1 MSVRSRQRHRR
12 SKGSAGKKVLGV
24 LLGVVS
30 LIALAVGGLA
40 VWVLD
45 VANSAPPIA
54 TLKPKREGAN
64 TKVYNAAGQSIG
76 YVQSQILSTPVKL
89 DEIPLQLQQATIA
102 IEDEHFY
109 EHNGVDTSAIIRAA
123 VKNFEAGK
131 VEQGA
136 STITQQLVRNLYI
149 KDPEDTLERKIQEAK
164 MAMDYEK
171 THTKDQILTKY
182 LNTAPYGTTSGRS
195 AIGVEAASEVYFN
208 KNVKDLDLAQ
218 EALLAG
224 LPQAPSEYNPFLYK
238 DAATARRNQ
247 VLDAMAGQ
255 GYITQAKADEVKQE
269 VLGRERGYRYEQRDE
284 QYFFDFVQDELIDKY
299 GTKTVQNGGLRVYT
313 TLDPTLQAAAQTA
326 IAAHPTYNAANALV
340 STDTHTGAILAM
352 ASSSTYEDSQFNLAV
367 QGERQP
373 GSSFKTFLLT
383 DAVDQGIDPD
393 STYYPAPATAY
404 LDIGATVPWSVAGDV
419 VASALNLRDAT
430 AFSVNTVFAE
440 LGLDLTPTSF
450 DEMAHK
456 LGVTSELDALP
467 AEAIGGTSNCCTVL
481 EMSNAYATIANGG
494 VHHDPTAITK
504 VVFPGGRVDKPED
517 AEGQRVIS
525 DGVAYE
531 VADVLKGPLDTPGG
545 TAYGQGIGC
554 PAAGKTGTT
563 EEQVDAWF
571 VGFTPNVSTA
581 VWTGNPISRTP
592 LPGYG
597 ADLSAPIWHDYMAAT
612 TDKYGCDDFP
622 TPENPVT
629 LSPYTSGLTGSAVIP
644 KDDTSVQ
651 DGTDTGGALSPDAGK
666 DANGDGYPD
675 DAYAPGVQGD
685 APDSPTPDSPTP
697 SPPPTHDTG
706 GQSPGGAVPIP

>member
-1 MSVRSRQRHRR
+1 MSVRSRKRHQR

-24 LLGVVS
+24 LLAVVS
-30 LIALAVGGLA
+30 LIALAAGGLA

-45 VANSAPPIA
+45 VANSAPSIA

-64 TKVYNAAGQSIG
+64 TKVYDASGKSLG

-89 DEIPLQLQQATIA
+89 DEIPLQLQQATIS

-109 EHNGVDTSAIIRAA
+109 EHNGVDKGAIIRAA
-123 VKNFEAGK
+123 IKNFEAGK

-149 KDPEDTLERKIQEAK
+149 KDPQDTIERKIQEAK

-171 THTKDQILTKY
+171 THTKSQILAKY
-182 LNTAPYGTTSGRS
+182 LNTAPYGTTTGRS
-195 AIGVEAASEVYFN
+195 AIGVEAASEVFFN
-208 KNVKDLDLAQ
+208 KSVKDLGLRE

-224 LPQAPSEYNPFLYK
+224 LPQAPSEYNPTLYK
-238 DAATARRNQ
+238 DAAITRRNQ
-247 VLDAMAGQ
+247 VLDAMARQ
-255 GYITQAKADEVKQE
+255 GYITQAKADQVKQDG
-269 VLGRERGYRYEQRDE
+269 LGLERGYRYEKRDE
-284 QYFFDFVQDELIDKY
+284 QYFFDFVQDELIKKY

-326 IAAHPTYNAANALV
+326 VAAHPTVNAANALV

-352 ASSSTYEDSQFNLAV
+352 ASSSTYDTSQFNLAV

-393 STYYPAPATAY
+393 STFYPAPSTAY
-404 LDIGATVPWSVAGDV
+404 LDVGAAEPWDVAGDV
-419 VASALNLRDAT
+419 TASALSISDAT
-430 AFSVNTVFAE
+430 TYSVNTVFAE
-440 LGLDLTPTSF
+440 LGLDLTPASF

-467 AEAIGGTSNCCTVL
+467 AEAIGGTTNCCTVL

-517 AEGQRVIS
+517 AEGQRVIT
-525 DGVAYE
+525 DGVAYV
-531 VADVLKGPLDTPGG
+531 VANVLKGPLGPGG
-545 TAYGQGIGC
+545 TASGQGISC
-554 PAAGKTGTT
+554 PAAGKTGTSET
-563 EEQVDAWF
+563 QVDAWF

-581 VWTGNPISRTP
+581 VWTGNAVSRVP

-597 ADLSAPIWHDYMAAT
+597 ADLSAPIWHDYMEAT
-612 TDKYGCDDFP
+612 IAKYGCDDFP
-622 TPENPVT
+622 APKHPASLT
-629 LSPYTSGLTGSAVIP
+629 PYTSSYTGSVEVP
-644 KDDTSVQ
+644 QVDKSSSN
-651 DGTDTGGALSPDAGK
+651 DGTDTGGVIAPDGGI

-675 DAYAPGVQGD
+675 GAYAPGVQD
-685 APDSPTPDSPTP
+685 PP
-697 SPPPTHDTG
+697 SAGGDTG
-706 GQSPGGAVPIP
+706 GGSPGGGNGGK

>member
-12 SKGSAGKKVLGV
+12 SKGSAGKKLLAV
-24 LLGVVS
+24 LLGIFSV
-30 LIALAVGGLA
+30 IALAAGGA
-40 VWVLD
+40 AAWVLD
-45 VANSAPPIA
+45 VVDSTPDIS

-89 DEIPLQLQQATIA
+89 DDIPLGLQQATIA

-109 EHNGVDTSAIIRAA
+109 EHNGIDTSAIARAA
-123 VKNFEAGK
+123 IKNLEAGK

-149 KDPEDTLERKIQEAK
+149 KNPADTLKRKIQEAK
-164 MAMDYEK
+164 MAMDYEDL
-171 THTKDQILTKY
+171 HTKSQILAKY
-182 LNTAPYGTTSGRS
+182 LNTAPYGTTDSRS

-224 LPQAPSEYNPFLYK
+224 LPQAPSEYNPFLDK

-255 GYITQAKADEVKQE
+255 GYITQAKADEVKKE
-269 VLGRERGYRYEQRDE
+269 PLGRERGYRYEHRDE
-284 QYFFDFVQDELIDKY
+284 QYFFDFVQDELIKKY
-299 GTKTVQNGGLRVYT
+299 GAKTVQNGGLRVYT
-313 TLDPTLQAAAQTA
+313 TLDPTLQAAAETA
-326 IAAHPTYNAANALV
+326 IAAHPTTGAANALV

-383 DAVDQGIDPD
+383 DAVNQGIDPR
-393 STYYPAPATAY
+393 STYYPAPTTAY
-404 LDIGATVPWSVAGDV
+404 LDVGATDPWPVAGDV
-419 VASALNLRDAT
+419 TASALSIADAT
-430 AFSVNTVFAE
+430 TASVNTVYAE

-450 DEMAHK
+450 EDMAHK
-456 LGVTSELDALP
+456 LGVTSTLDGNY
-467 AEAIGGTSNCCTVL
+467 AEAIGGTTICCTVL
-481 EMSNAYATIANGG
+481 EMADAYATIANGG
-494 VHHDPTAITK
+494 VHHEPTAITK

-517 AEGQRVIS
+517 AEGNRVIS

-531 VADVLKGPLDTPGG
+531 VADVLKGPLDDPSG

-554 PAAGKTGTT
+554 PAAGKTGTSET
-563 EEQVDAWF
+563 QVDAWF

-581 VWTGNPISRTP
+581 VWTGNAISRVP

-597 ADLSAPIWHDYMAAT
+597 ADLSAPIWHDYMEAT

-622 TPENPVT
+622 TPKNPVS
-629 LSPYTSGLTGSAVIP
+629 LSSYTSSYTGSVDVGDDDD
-644 KDDTSVQ
+644 KDSTTN
-651 DGTDTGGALSPDAGK
+651 DGTDKGGALSPDDGA
-666 DANGDGYPD
+666 DTNGDGYPD
-675 DAYAPGVQGD
+675 DAYAPGVQD
-685 APDSPTPDSPTP
+685 PADSA
-697 SPPPTHDTG
+697 G
-706 GQSPGGAVPIP
+706 GLSRGGAVPIPGGK

>member
-12 SKGSAGKKVLGV
+12 SKGSAGKKVLGI
-24 LLGVVS
+24 LLGVAAIAA
-30 LIALAVGGLA
+30 IALGGLA

-45 VANSAPPIA
+45 IANSAPTIA

-64 TKVYNAAGQSIG
+64 TKVYDASGKPLG

-89 DEIPLQLQQATIA
+89 DEIPLKLQQATIS
-102 IEDEHFY
+102 IEDENFY
-109 EHNGVDTSAIIRAA
+109 EHNGVDYGAIVRAGI
-123 VKNFEAGK
+123 KNFEAGK

-149 KDPEDTLERKIQEAK
+149 KNPEDTIERKIQEAR
-164 MAMDYEK
+164 MAMDYED
-171 THTKDQILTKY
+171 THTKAQILSKY
-182 LNTAPYGTTSGRS
+182 LNTAPYGTTDSRS

-208 KNVKDLDLAQ
+208 KSVKDLDLAQ

-224 LPQAPSEYNPFLYK
+224 LPQAPSEYNPFLDK

-255 GYITQAKADEVKQE
+255 GYITQAKADKVKQE
-269 VLGRERGYRYEQRDE
+269 PLGRERGYRYEQRDE
-284 QYFFDFVQDELIDKY
+284 QYFFDFVQDELIKKY

-313 TLDPTLQAAAQTA
+313 TLDPTLQAAAQNA
-326 IAAHPTYNAANALV
+326 IAAHPTTNAANALV

-352 ASSSTYEDSQFNLAV
+352 ASSSTYDTSQFNLAV

-383 DAVDQGIDPD
+383 DAVNQGIDPD
-393 STYYPAPATAY
+393 STFYPAPATAY
-404 LDIGATVPWSVAGDV
+404 LDVGAAEPWDVAGDV
-419 VASALNLRDAT
+419 TASALSITDAT
-430 AFSVNTVFAE
+430 TYSVNTVFAE

-450 DEMAHK
+450 DAMAHK

-467 AEAIGGTSNCCTVL
+467 AEAIGGTTNCCTVL
-481 EMSNAYATIANGG
+481 EMSNAYATLANGG

-517 AEGQRVIS
+517 AKGQRVIS

-531 VADVLKGPLDTPGG
+531 VADVLKGPLDSPGG
-545 TAYGQGIGC
+545 TAYGQGISC
-554 PAAGKTGTT
+554 PAAGKTGTSET
-563 EEQVDAWF
+563 QVDAWF

-581 VWTGNPISRTP
+581 VWTGNAISRVP

-597 ADLSAPIWHDYMAAT
+597 ADLSAPIWHDYMEAT
-612 TDKYGCDDFP
+612 TAKYGCDDFP
-622 TPENPVT
+622 TPKNPVS
-629 LSPYTSGLTGSAVIP
+629 LSSYTSSYTGSVEVP
-644 KDDTSVQ
+644 KDGKGSAN
-651 DGTDTGGALSPDAGK
+651 DGTDTGGALSPGGGT

-675 DAYAPGVQGD
+675 GAYAPGVQDPPSAGGNNGD
-685 APDSPTPDSPTP
+685 QSQ
-697 SPPPTHDTG
+697 G
-706 GQSPGGAVPIP
+706 GGK